1 MLGVDSEFGASL
13 LRLWIAAGSAAL
25 LVVLSAVAFFQPQRL
40 AVNSALRPAFVIA
53 GAIFGALMTWA
64 FSDGAGAGGAA
75 AERRALELRA
85 QQLNAQVL
93 MPGSPLACLE
103 SVAGEKVE
111 AACEKALFASP
122 ASVASASAYVAAQ
135 LTLLANMRTFAHQD
149 SADLD
154 PILIPLRRSLE
165 ADRYGFVA
173 HVLATRDGCSAQKCK
188 SLALFRDT
196 NRVRAN
202 LSAGQLGRYLEYYA
216 AAWTASDVPV
226 AEAAPA
232 ATGSTAGQPKKI
244 VNIDFPTAASIPAVS
259 IMNPEPNGPVLPG
272 VAAAS
277 AANPNGPPPRHGG
290 RKSPPVPNS
299 NVAATNPPGQPGVEP
314 IWPEPMPASPAP
326 TLPAA
331 APAPAAAAAPA
342 PVTAGPVQLTPPAV
356 NASAAPAPRTQ

>member
-25 LVVLSAVAFFQPQRL
+25 VVVLSAVAFFQPHRL
-40 AVNSALRPAFVIA
+40 AANSALRPAFVVG
-53 GAIFGALMTWA
+53 GAIFGALITWA

-135 LTLLANMRTFAHQD
+135 LTLLANIRTFARQD
-149 SADLD
+149 SADLG
-154 PILIPLRRSLE
+154 PVLTPLRRALE
-165 ADRYGFVA
+165 TDRFGFVA
-173 HVLATRDGCSAQKCK
+173 HVLAIRDGCSAQKCK
-188 SLALFRDT
+188 SLALFRDA

-202 LSAGQLGRYLEYYA
+202 LSAGQLERYLEYYA
-216 AAWTASDVPV
+216 SAWTAESEVPV
-226 AEAAPA
+226 ADAARAAPA
-232 ATGSTAGQPKKI
+232 ATGSAAGQPKKV
-244 VNIDFPTAASIPAVS
+244 VNIDFPSAASIPAVS

-272 VAAAS
+272 VAAAA
-277 AANPNGPPPRHGG
+277 AANPNGQPSRHG
-290 RKSPPVPNS
+290 RKSSAAP
-299 NVAATNPPGQPGVEP
+299 NVAATNPPGQPAVEP
-314 IWPEPMPASPAP
+314 IWPEPMPAA
-326 TLPAA
+326 PAA
-331 APAPAAAAAPA
+331 APPAAAAAPPA
-342 PVTAGPVQLTPPAV
+342 PAPATAGPVQLTPPAV